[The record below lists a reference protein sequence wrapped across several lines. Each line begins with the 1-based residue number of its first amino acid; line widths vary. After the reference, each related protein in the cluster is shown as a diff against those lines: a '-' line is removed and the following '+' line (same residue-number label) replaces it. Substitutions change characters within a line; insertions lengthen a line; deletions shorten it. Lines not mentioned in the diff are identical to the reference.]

1 MLHLVYF
8 RVLQYVYMNEKMATI
23 RNIPKR
29 SLLLSLVILVSLVGV
44 GTITNVVEAQ
54 AGQRLADDEALTLRQ
69 MTVTMGATHLKLD
82 CDFKHPET
90 NSSIDCNC
98 PAAVCNIIELNLKS
112 HSLLGTL
119 PPQLVN
125 LTHLRKV
132 DFTRTDLHG
141 SLPIEWT
148 TMKNLNFISLTANRL
163 AGKIPKEWGNFPN
176 LTYLSLEAN
185 DFSGNVPPEL
195 GNLVSLKVLR
205 ISDNGFEG
213 SIPEFIGNF
222 TKLNRLVLRNVNL
235 SGTIPTNIWG
245 LLDLKMLNGEL
256 FVGVGMVFEVNF
268 TREGLSSLVHRLKT
282 HGRCGTGHQ
291 VAADAS
297 RTRPLRSSQST
308 PLRSPTS
315 SSAHFRLV
323 IFPIITLLGQ
333 QLAVNKADYQSLHIN
348 CGGGNVTLSNANG
361 SLLYEG
367 DKDGGYGAALNYN
380 GTNWGFIS
388 TGDFMDDDEKEPES
402 KYLVKIKSEGNFGD
416 SAASELYTTAHIVF
430 NKLGTR
436 IFDIYIQGKKVRE
449 DFNIEEKANGT
460 FGKPHIE
467 YFNNVGVT
475 DNTLEIRLY
484 WAGKGTTCI
493 PKRGYYGPL
502 ISAISVCDSSKSHCE
517 GLDLQTGSFTLRQLK
532 AATNNFDSA
541 NKIGEGGFGIVY
553 KDQLSDGTAIAVK
566 QLSSKSR
573 QGNQEFVTEI
583 GMISGLQH
591 PNLVKL
597 YGCCVEGN
605 HLLLVYEYMENN
617 SLARALFGS
626 EKNNLIL
633 DWPTRHKIC
642 VGIARGL
649 AFLHEES
656 ALKIV
661 HRDIKATNVLLDGDL
676 NAKISDFGLA
686 KLHEEEKTH
695 ISTRIAGTIGYMA
708 PEYALWGYL
717 TEKADVYSFGIV
729 ALEIASGKSSTYY
742 RTENDQR
749 VCLLDYVL
757 LLQSRGKLLEIVD
770 PTLGTE
776 FDKEE
781 TEKIIKVALLCTNAS
796 PALRPT
802 MSEVVSMLEGHAIVQ
817 EVISDLDPNGEELRN
832 DVSLKPLKDCFQQIR
847 EQSASDISLQD
858 TTLTRTTGS
867 GSSTSGT
874 RISSTNSARDLYPID
889 HHRESVTISS
899 YDLYQI
905 SLDSKNYTELS
916 SLVSDPSS

>member
-1 MLHLVYF
+1 
-8 RVLQYVYMNEKMATI
+8 MATI

-82 CDFKHPET
+82 CDFKHPETKT

-163 AGKIPKEWGNFPN
+163 AGKIPKEWGSFPN
-176 LTYLSLEAN
+176 LTNLSLEAN

-195 GNLVSLKVLR
+195 GNLVSLKVLILSSNKFVGTLPKSLAKLTELTNFR

-222 TKLNRLVLRNVNL
+222 TKLNRLEIYASGMTGPIPAAIFQLENLTDLRITDVKGPKSDFLPLSRKMKNLVLRNVNL

-245 LLDLKMLNGEL
+245 LLDLKMLDVSFNNLEGEL
-256 FVGVGMVFEVNF
+256 PNQTVETTYTVFSGNKLKGSVP
-268 TREGLSSLVHRLKT
+268 SSFLV
-282 HGRCGTGHQ
+282 
-291 VAADAS
+291 
-297 RTRPLRSSQST
+297 SSKI
-308 PLRSPTS
+308 L
-315 SSAHFRLV
+315 

-402 KYLVKIKSEGNFGD
+402 KYLVKINSEGNFGD
-416 SAASELYTTAHIVF
+416 SAASELYTTARGSPLSLTYYGFCLKNGNYTVKLHFADIVF

-460 FGKPHIE
+460 FG
-467 YFNNVGVT
+467 
-475 DNTLEIRLY
+475 
-484 WAGKGTTCI
+484 
-493 PKRGYYGPL
+493 
-502 ISAISVCDSSKSHCE
+502 SKSHCE
-517 GLDLQTGSFTLRQLK
+517 DLKVLDLQTGSFTLRQLK

-553 KDQLSDGTAIAVK
+553 KGQLSDGTAIAVK

-597 YGCCVEGN
+597 YGC
-605 HLLLVYEYMENN
+605 
-617 SLARALFGS
+617 S

-905 SLDSKNYTELS
+905 SLDSKTTLSFLLWCQILVPEL
-916 SLVSDPSS
+916 